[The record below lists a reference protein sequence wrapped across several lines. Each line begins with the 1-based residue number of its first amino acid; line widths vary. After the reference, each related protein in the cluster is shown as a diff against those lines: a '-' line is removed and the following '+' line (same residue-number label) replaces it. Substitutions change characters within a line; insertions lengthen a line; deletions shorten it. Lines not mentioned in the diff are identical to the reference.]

1 MITYKLKND
10 SETYK
15 VIVKSSYE
23 LSKELDVGVRSL
35 QSRMVSDEPIS
46 DIWTVIQVIPEKQ
59 FPTADT
65 LPDISVW
72 GYGWLV
78 LSKNAKEKLFSYLKS
93 SGEFLPIIVD
103 GNEMFI
109 FRCTTW
115 GEEND
120 SECVFH
126 YIDSEADGLEYLSFD
141 QTDIEDKLIFK
152 SNLEGGTSVYCTS
165 NFKGLCKELKL
176 NGLKYDDDL
185 ISPF

>member
-93 SGEFLPIIVD
+93 SGEFLP
-103 GNEMFI
+103 
-109 FRCTTW
+109 RCSCSKW
-115 GEEND
+115 LRG
-120 SECVFH
+120 
-126 YIDSEADGLEYLSFD
+126 GLL
-141 QTDIEDKLIFK
+141 
-152 SNLEGGTSVYCTS
+152 TSARV
-165 NFKGLCKELKL
+165 
-176 NGLKYDDDL
+176 
-185 ISPF
+185 